1 MRLLLLSFLL
11 LIGCQ
16 EKSPQYSKSDPNLV
30 EIDGYTSVIR
40 SLDLLDVV
48 FDASIKTS
56 TDKLIFMK
64 SSSVTDVGEHS
75 TCEIRINEG
84 EAFRHSFQG
93 LDLKI
98 IYPDGTNLVFQR
110 ISGSDGEI
118 IGTWRNERKVGQQR
132 IKTRLSILSDER
144 LIMRTH
150 CEA

>member
-1 MRLLLLSFLL
+1 MRILFLSFLV

-16 EKSPQYSKSDPNLV
+16 EKSPPYSKSEPDLV
-30 EIDGYTSVIR
+30 EIDGYTSVRR

-48 FDASIKTS
+48 FDASIKTY
-56 TDKLIFMK
+56 TDKLIFT
-64 SSSVTDVGEHS
+64 SSTSVTDVGDHS
-75 TCEIRINEG
+75 SCEIRINEG
-84 EAFRHSFQG
+84 DTFRHSFQG
-93 LDLKI
+93 VDLKI
-98 IYPDGTNLVFQR
+98 IYPDGTKLVFQR

-118 IGTWRNERKVGQQR
+118 IGSWRNERRVGEQR